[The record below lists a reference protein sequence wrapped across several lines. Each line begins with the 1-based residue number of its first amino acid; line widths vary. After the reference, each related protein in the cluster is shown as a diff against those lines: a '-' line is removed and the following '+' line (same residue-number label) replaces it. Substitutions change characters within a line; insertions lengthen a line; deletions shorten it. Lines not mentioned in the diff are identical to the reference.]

1 METNRIRIK
10 VSNRISR
17 VTKVNRDKVEIRI
30 KMVEHR
36 VRTAK
41 VIRDSRIREVN
52 RGVNKVLDKIRT
64 EDKLADRMDRN
75 LRIIRTVIRL
85 DKEMPITLRMD
96 KDNSS
101 LRVVSK
107 ILEINRTELVK
118 MVNSSNS
125 KAANKDICLI
135 CLELET
141 KWGSRVSQVKV
152 RILEVM
158 VDNKVNKTVV
168 VHQVKDRIKL
178 EIRPEV
184 ISQVEMEVHRVSK
197 TVDLRVLVVIILTVI
212 MTERKLLKMRLT
224 MLKTKDK
231 ADNKV
236 SKDRVMVSRVK
247 DRVVSKVLVKVKKAM
262 VMDKVRRVKAKVTV
276 VVCRRK
282 CKTTTTVISRLSMI

>member
-1 METNRIRIK
+1 METSRVKIK
-10 VSNRISR
+10 VNSQVSNRISR
-17 VTKVNRDKVEIRI
+17 VTKANRDKVEIRI

-41 VIRDSRIREVN
+41 VIRGSRVREVSLEVN
-52 RGVNKVLDKIRT
+52 RVLAKIRM
-64 EDKLADRMDRN
+64 EDKPADRN

-96 KDNSS
+96 RDNSS

-107 ILEINRTELVK
+107 ILEINRMELVR

-125 KAANKDICLI
+125 KAANKDKCLI

-141 KWGSRVSQVKV
+141 KWDSKVSQVKV
-152 RILEVM
+152 LILEVM

-197 TVDLRVLVVIILTVI
+197 TVDLRVLEVIILMAI
-212 MTERKLLKMRLT
+212 MMERKLLKML
-224 MLKTKDK
+224 
-231 ADNKV
+231 
-236 SKDRVMVSRVK
+236 
-247 DRVVSKVLVKVKKAM
+247 
-262 VMDKVRRVKAKVTV
+262 
-276 VVCRRK
+276 
-282 CKTTTTVISRLSMI
+282 

>member
-1 METNRIRIK
+1 METSRIK
-10 VSNRISR
+10 IKVNSQVSNRISR
-17 VTKVNRDKVEIRI
+17 VTKANRDKVEIRI

-41 VIRDSRIREVN
+41 VIRDSRIKEVSLE
-52 RGVNKVLDKIRT
+52 VNKVLAKIRM
-64 EDKLADRMDRN
+64 EDKPAGRMDRS
-75 LRIIRTVIRL
+75 LKIIRMVIRL

-107 ILEINRTELVK
+107 ILEINRMELVK

-125 KAANKDICLI
+125 KEVNKDKCLI

-141 KWGSRVSQVKV
+141 KWDSKVSQVKV
-152 RILEVM
+152 LILEEM

-184 ISQVEMEVHRVSK
+184 ISQEELEVRRVSK
-197 TVDLRVLVVIILTVI
+197 TVNLKVLEVIILMAI
-212 MTERKLLKMRLT
+212 MTERKLLKML
-224 MLKTKDK
+224 
-231 ADNKV
+231 
-236 SKDRVMVSRVK
+236 
-247 DRVVSKVLVKVKKAM
+247 
-262 VMDKVRRVKAKVTV
+262 
-276 VVCRRK
+276 
-282 CKTTTTVISRLSMI
+282 

>member
-41 VIRDSRIREVN
+41 VIRDSRIREISLE
-52 RGVNKVLDKIRT
+52 VNKVLDKIRM
-64 EDKLADRMDRN
+64 EDKPADRMDKN

-107 ILEINRTELVK
+107 ILEINRTELVR

-125 KAANKDICLI
+125 KEVNKDKCLI

-141 KWGSRVSQVKV
+141 KWDSRVSQVKV

-168 VHQVKDRIKL
+168 VYRDKDRIKL
-178 EIRPEV
+178 E
-184 ISQVEMEVHRVSK
+184 MEIHK
-197 TVDLRVLVVIILTVI
+197 AKELEAIILMAI
-212 MTERKLLKMRLT
+212 MMERKLLKML
-224 MLKTKDK
+224 
-231 ADNKV
+231 
-236 SKDRVMVSRVK
+236 
-247 DRVVSKVLVKVKKAM
+247 
-262 VMDKVRRVKAKVTV
+262 
-276 VVCRRK
+276 
-282 CKTTTTVISRLSMI
+282 